1 MNKYLLMI
9 VFAMIVSLFIN
20 VSSFASNGFSILGN
34 KAQEAYEKGN
44 YQKAIDFLSEMIEIA
59 RLKMGDSESTKL
71 NEESWKVIKSWNG
84 NGIKN
89 TESFTIKSDEWRI
102 KWTNKGM
109 LFQIYVYPKDEDAFS
124 FFDMAANTTEP
135 CSDVSYFHKPGEY
148 YLTISAIGNWS
159 VAVEEK

>member
-1 MNKYLLMI
+1 MRKYLLMI

-20 VSSFASNGFSILGN
+20 VSSSFASDGFSILGN

-71 NEESWKVIKSWNG
+71 HDESWKVIKSWNG

-89 TESFTIKSDEWRI
+89 TE
-102 KWTNKGM
+102 
-109 LFQIYVYPKDEDAFS
+109 
-124 FFDMAANTTEP
+124 
-135 CSDVSYFHKPGEY
+135 
-148 YLTISAIGNWS
+148 
-159 VAVEEK
+159 